1 MTDHASGSRGAPL
14 LLALDSGTSVV
25 KAVAFDATGEQIA
38 ARARPNRV
46 RHRADGGVEQD
57 MAQSWTDAV
66 AVLAE
71 LVAALPPGREIAAL
85 AVTGQ
90 GDGTWLADADGAP
103 VAPAWLWL
111 DARAASL
118 VAALRETEGARRAF
132 AHTGSGLNACQQ
144 SSQLLWLARHQPEI
158 LARSATA
165 FHCKDWLYFNL
176 TGMRAADPSE
186 ACFTFGDWR
195 TRAYAEAVLEAL
207 ALTACRR
214 LLPPIV
220 DGTRQ
225 WHGLA
230 PAAARAIGLPAGLP
244 VVLGYVDVVCTALGG
259 GLYGAGEAGV
269 SILGSTGMHLRLA
282 MRPAD
287 VRPNPAMTGY
297 CMVFPVPG
305 AVMQAESNMAA
316 TLNIDWLARLVGEA
330 AALAGAPPPDLPARL
345 GEAAAAARPGAMLFH
360 PFISTAGERGP
371 FTDPAARAT
380 LFGFD
385 QRAGIAELA
394 RAVFEGLGFA
404 ARDCYAAMGDLPP
417 EIRITGGAAKS
428 PLMRAILAAC
438 LARPVRVIA
447 QPEAGAAGAAMI
459 AALSVG
465 LYPSLDACAARWIT
479 PRLGRSEPA
488 DGELAS
494 LYARLYPLYRDAY
507 RALQPTWQR
516 LATLRE
522 GKTDA

>member
-1 MTDHASGSRGAPL
+1 MNGQAETPL
-14 LLALDSGTSVV
+14 ILALDSGTSVV
-25 KAVAFDATGEQIA
+25 KAVAFDATGQQIA
-38 ARARPNRV
+38 ARARPNRIT
-46 RHRADGGVEQD
+46 HRGDGGVEQD
-57 MAQSWTDAV
+57 MAQSWADAA

-71 LVAALPPGREIAAL
+71 LAAALPPGREIAAL

-90 GDGTWLADADGAP
+90 GDGTWLADGEGAP

-111 DARAASL
+111 DARAAGL

-132 AHTGSGLNACQQ
+132 ACTGSGLNACQQ
-144 SSQLLWLARHQPEI
+144 SSHLLWLTRHQPEI
-158 LARSATA
+158 LARSATV

-176 TGMRAADPSE
+176 TGARAADPSE

-195 TRAYAEAVLEAL
+195 RRDYAETVLEAL

-214 LLPPIV
+214 LLAPIV

-225 WHGLA
+225 WHELA

-282 MRPAD
+282 PRPEE

-316 TLNIDWLARLVGEA
+316 TLNIDWLARLIGEA
-330 AALAGAPPPDLPARL
+330 AALAGAPPPDLPALL
-345 GEAAAAARPGAMLFH
+345 GEAAAARPGAMLFH
-360 PFISTAGERGP
+360 PFISSAGERGP
-371 FTDPAARAT
+371 FTDPAARAA

-385 QRAGIAELA
+385 QRAGIKELA
-394 RAVFEGLGFA
+394 RAVLEGLGFA
-404 ARDCYAAMGDLPP
+404 ARDCYAAMGDLPA
-417 EIRITGGAAKS
+417 EIRVTGGAAKS

-465 LYPSLDACAARWIT
+465 LFPDMAACAARWIT
-479 PRLGRSEPA
+479 PRLGPVAPA
-488 DGELAS
+488 DPELAT
-494 LYARLYPLYRDAY
+494 LYAQLYPIYRDAY
-507 RALQPTWQR
+507 RALRPSWHR

-522 GKTDA
+522 GGPDA